1 MSDLCSCQLTFL
13 GVFRFTEVN
22 STYLSLFYYAVVIFK
37 VAIKRDAGQEKQVVA
52 WIKVQKK

>member
-1 MSDLCSCQLTFL
+1 ML
-13 GVFRFTEVN
+13 
-22 STYLSLFYYAVVIFK
+22 LFYYAVAIFK